1 MYCCSN
7 SDVSWLIPGAARN
20 SGISCESLLRFCGDM
35 TDIVPVGVVDRGVV
49 SISTDSMAA
58 APAVVSQ
65 GEKR

>member
-1 MYCCSN
+1 
-7 SDVSWLIPGAARN
+7 
-20 SGISCESLLRFCGDM
+20 M
-35 TDIVPVGVVDRGVV
+35 TDIVPVGIVDRGVM